1 MPRIAVISD
10 IHANVPALDAV
21 LEDLAD
27 QRPDEVLVGGDL
39 VGRGPQGSAIVQ
51 RIRALGWTTIRGNHE
66 DYLLSF
72 RRRDVPERWLH
83 DPEWSAS
90 RWMAAE
96 LSPDDERFIDPLPF
110 STTARLAPGL
120 RLVHGT
126 PRSNR
131 EGIGPWSSEER
142 LGEHLAAI
150 DERLLVCAHTH
161 RPLHR
166 ELAAGT
172 VVNVGS
178 VGLPFNG
185 DRRAQYAL
193 FEPSDSGDSG
203 DGGVGGAWKVELR
216 QVPYDLDAVRRIY
229 RDSGFLDEGGITARL
244 LAIELEHATPVL
256 VPFMSWAEAHGVLPQ
271 PEELDRFFEDFV
283 PGQPL
288 GPFFDRLAAARSTL

>member
-1 MPRIAVISD
+1 MIRIAVISD
-10 IHANVPALDAV
+10 IHGNVPALDAV

-27 QRPDEVLVGGDL
+27 QRPDEILVGGDL
-39 VGRGPQGSAIVQ
+39 VGRGPQGSAVVR

-72 RRRDVPERWLH
+72 RHRDVPERWLH

-96 LSPDDERFIDPLPF
+96 LSSDDEEFIDALPF
-110 STTARLAPGL
+110 STASRLAPEL

-150 DERLLVCAHTH
+150 DEPLLVCAHTH

-166 ELAAGT
+166 RVTGGT

-178 VGLPFNG
+178 VGLPFNS
-185 DRRAQYAL
+185 DRRAQYAI
-193 FEPSDSGDSG
+193 FERRDIGEDPWDVD
-203 DGGVGGAWKVELR
+203 LR
-216 QVPYDLDAVRRIY
+216 RVPYDLDAIRRIY
-229 RDSGFLDEGGITARL
+229 RTTGFLDQGGITARL
-244 LAIELEHATPVL
+244 LAIELEHAAPVL
-256 VPFMSWAEAHGVLPQ
+256 VPFMAWSEAHDEAPTPAALA
-271 PEELDRFFEDFV
+271 RFLEGFE
-283 PGQPL
+283 PGRPL
-288 GPFFDRLAAARSTL
+288 GPFFDRLAALRSKL